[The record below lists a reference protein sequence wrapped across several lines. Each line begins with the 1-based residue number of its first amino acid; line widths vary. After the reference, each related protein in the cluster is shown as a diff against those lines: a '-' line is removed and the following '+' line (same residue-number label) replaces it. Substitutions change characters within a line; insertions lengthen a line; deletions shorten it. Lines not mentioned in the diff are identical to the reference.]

1 MIPNRCPLCGARLG
15 QFMYADQCP
24 HCHREL
30 VHNRRPTE
38 MPAAPI
44 PPSEAAWPFRALRGL
59 ARLIES

>member
-1 MIPNRCPLCGARLG
+1 
-15 QFMYADQCP
+15 MYADQCP